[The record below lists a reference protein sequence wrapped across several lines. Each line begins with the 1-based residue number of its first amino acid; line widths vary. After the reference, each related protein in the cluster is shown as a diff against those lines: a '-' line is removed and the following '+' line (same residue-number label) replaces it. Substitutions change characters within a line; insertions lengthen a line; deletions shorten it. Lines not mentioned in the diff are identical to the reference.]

1 MSNELQITLNISD
14 QLLGKLIMAMKQ
26 GNAMGI
32 PPQALA
38 SLMAGAL
45 VAPPK
50 ASKTTQEDKPT
61 VGFKIN
67 QKNS

>member
-1 MSNELQITLNISD
+1 MSNELKITLNISD
-14 QLLGKLIMAMKQ
+14 ELLAKIIMAMKQ
-26 GNAMGI
+26 SSPLGI

-50 ASKTTQEDKPT
+50 DTKSAPQNKPT
-61 VGFKIN
+61 VGFKI
-67 QKNS
+67 K

>member
-14 QLLGKLIMAMKQ
+14 ELLAKLIMATKQ
-26 GNAMGI
+26 SPSMGI

-50 ASKTTQEDKPT
+50 DTKSAPQDKPT
-61 VGFKIN
+61 VGFKI
-67 QKNS
+67 K